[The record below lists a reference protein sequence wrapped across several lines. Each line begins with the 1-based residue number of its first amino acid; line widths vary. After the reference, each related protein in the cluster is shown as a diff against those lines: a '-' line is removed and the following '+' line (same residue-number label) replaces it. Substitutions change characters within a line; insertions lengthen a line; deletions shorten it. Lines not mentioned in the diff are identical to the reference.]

1 MRRAGAAQTRRARA
15 RAKNALADLEEKE
28 WVKTLQTNA
37 VDDAEKAETV
47 RLAIQRRL
55 ILRGR
60 LDPHDIPEAALGQEE
75 LLPRLRR
82 HIRTALAL
90 EAQRRVVAE
99 ERDELVTDT
108 DESPSYPSWTPLWIH
123 LSWRPA
129 QKPQSAALRA
139 AKKPGAAALIQKR
152 YRRYRYQYRSDNSDG
167 PKKLDD
173 GYMGAPDDPVSGR
186 RMKMLFYV
194 LLLVCW
200 TLASADSRQPD
211 KYHQTAVLHT
221 HFSISSDLESP
232 PKSFAAPRARRLQTG
247 ANDETEVAVD
257 ADVDPDAPTGGDPQF
272 TEIHTRDHLKH
283 YMKTS
288 LRRAAVELA
297 QSASPLPF
305 HTVTS
310 IRIRQQRVKPR
321 RCVSSPFDHLLTE
334 LCYPNFHEGEE
345 DKTPFGPDGQW
356 EYTDGSEVR
365 PQHTHCKG
373 ILIVRPRNLH
383 CCCCADRYGA
393 TRVEAKLSAG
403 WGRTTSEGSFWR
415 SSRTIPPDQILPIHR
430 IQDA

>member
-1 MRRAGAAQTRRARA
+1 MAELEA
-15 RAKNALADLEEKE
+15 NA
-28 WVKTLQTNA
+28 T
-37 VDDAEKAETV
+37 DDAGKEEAL

-60 LDPHDIPEAALGQEE
+60 LDPHDIPEAVLEQQE

-90 EAQRRVVAE
+90 EAQRRVGAE
-99 ERDELVTDT
+99 ERDRLVTDT

-129 QKPQSAALRA
+129 QKSEPAALRA
-139 AKKPGAAALIQKR
+139 AKRSGAAVLIQKR
-152 YRRYRYQYRSDNSDG
+152 YRRYQHATGHSDE
-167 PKKLDD
+167 PKKRTD

-186 RMKMLFYV
+186 RMKLLFYV

-200 TLASADSRQPD
+200 TFASVDSRRAD

-221 HFSISSDLESP
+221 HLSISGDLESP
-232 PKSFAAPRARRLQTG
+232 PKSFASPRARRLQTG

-257 ADVDPDAPTGGDPQF
+257 VEIDPDDPTGGDPQF
-272 TEIHTRDHLKH
+272 TEIHTRDQLKQ
-283 YMKTS
+283 YLRKS

-305 HTVTS
+305 HAVTS
-310 IRIRQQRVKPR
+310 IRVRQQRVKPR
-321 RCVSSPFDHLLTE
+321 PCVSSPFDHLSAE
-334 LCYPNFHEGEE
+334 LCYPKFHEGEE

-365 PQHTHCKG
+365 PRHTHCKG
-373 ILIVRPRNLH
+373 ISSYSPAHLL
-383 CCCCADRYGA
+383 CCCCATRWGA
-393 TRVEAKLSAG
+393 THVEAKLTAS
-403 WGRTTSEGSFWR
+403 WGGTASEGSFWR
-415 SSRTIPPDQILPIHR
+415 STRTVPPCQILPYLHR
-430 IQDA
+430 VQEA